1 MKPIVAKLERVLQT
15 KVKSEDCWDQI
26 EENAPRVASTSAL
39 IAYIHRTAIDL
50 LSSFTDENEI
60 NVSEATDIM
69 HLGIAPFGST
79 ITIKVWVEKVR
90 NNNILL
96 KFEVYDEFEKIAY
109 GRNRRKIISRAYLDR
124 KIREKNIR

>member
-26 EENAPRVASTSAL
+26 EEDAPRVLSTSAL
-39 IAYIHRTAIDL
+39 IAYVHRTAIDL

-60 NVSEATDIM
+60 NVSEATDVM
-69 HLGIAPFGST
+69 HTGIAPFGNT
-79 ITIKVWVEKVR
+79 VTIKVWVEKVR

-96 KFEVYDEFEKIAY
+96 KFEAYDEFEKIAY
-109 GRNRRKIISRAYLDR
+109 GRNRRKIISRTYLDR
-124 KIREKNIR
+124 KIQEKSIR